1 MDLEDERR
9 RSVSEHKT
17 RRRPIFGPEVWA
29 EVDGRSWSHW
39 DRWYSIVCVADFAG
53 DWDAVAERL
62 AGRSD
67 RLHIAS
73 DAERKLSHL
82 DDLLGRLRAAG
93 LTSADLAR
101 DVERAELTKARRK
114 VLDQGLSGRD
124 RTQAMRDTPRRRL
137 RARAL
142 RGAWRDFPVGP
153 AEAYEAFV
161 VFVDEADHV
170 GKGGT
175 FELARGLEE
184 QIAAA
189 ADAAGGDSARLLASR
204 RAALTA
210 VCEIAHRVD
219 DSYGQ
224 IGELGQAVWT
234 AYAATR
240 WRELVPDEVYWGDVA
255 QLVAFDDYA
264 HLYRAETVPW
274 RQARAADLP
283 VLRSIVTALAEEYT
297 AARLDYHAQQA
308 RVALAWA
315 HLASRCVSR
324 YADVARDLD
333 SEHWMPIVALAESA
347 LRAHRPDVAGAVFDA
362 ADQPGF
368 HREHLH
374 RRRRRQLLSTP
385 VKPDLRIVDGQ

>member
-1 MDLEDERR
+1 
-9 RSVSEHKT
+9 
-17 RRRPIFGPEVWA
+17 
-29 EVDGRSWSHW
+29 
-39 DRWYSIVCVADFAG
+39 
-53 DWDAVAERL
+53 
-62 AGRSD
+62 
-67 RLHIAS
+67 
-73 DAERKLSHL
+73 
-82 DDLLGRLRAAG
+82 
-93 LTSADLAR
+93 
-101 DVERAELTKARRK
+101 
-114 VLDQGLSGRD
+114 
-124 RTQAMRDTPRRRL
+124 MRDTPRRRL
-137 RARAL
+137 RASAL
-142 RGAWRDFPVGP
+142 HGAWRDFPVGP

-184 QIAAA
+184 QIAAV

-204 RAALTA
+204 LAALTA

-224 IGELGQAVWT
+224 IGELGQAAWT

-240 WRELVPDEVYWGDVA
+240 WRDLVPDAVYWRDVA

-283 VLRSIVTALAEEYT
+283 LLRSIVTALAEEYA
-297 AARLDYHAQQA
+297 AARLDYHAQQV

-315 HLASRCVSR
+315 YLASRCVSR
-324 YADVARDLD
+324 YAEVARDLG

-347 LRAHRPDVAGAVFDA
+347 LRARRPDVVAAVFDA

-374 RRRRRQLLSTP
+374 RRRRELLTAP
-385 VKPDLRIVDGQ
+385 AAPHLRIADGQ